1 MNCLIVDDESVSRE
15 ILTFLCEKEN
25 ELNLVSSFSNAM
37 DAFRFLNKEDVDL
50 IFLDIHMP
58 DFTGFDFVQTLKN
71 PPLIIVTTSDQE
83 SAIKAFEFESIIDFL
98 RKPIDPDRFKKA
110 VQKASKILNDF
121 RIASFPTGGSAPVHS
136 QHFFINIDKRLIKIN
151 AQEVNLIEAKGDYID
166 IFTEKE
172 TFHVHTTLSKIFEK
186 LPQDSFFQVHRSYI
200 INLNKII
207 DIQDN
212 TILIQK
218 SVIPI
223 SRSKRADLMKR
234 INLI

>member
-15 ILTFLCEKEN
+15 ILTFLCEKEP
-25 ELNLVSSFSNAM
+25 EINLVGKFSNAM

-58 DFTGFDFVQTLKN
+58 DFTGFEFIQTLKN
-71 PPLIIVTTSDQE
+71 PPSIIITTSDQE
-83 SAIKAFEFESIIDFL
+83 SALKAFEFESIIDFL
-98 RKPIDPDRFKKA
+98 KKPIDPDRFKKS
-110 VQKASKILNDF
+110 VIKAEKILRESSKPSETTEVPKTKN
-121 RIASFPTGGSAPVHS
+121 
-136 QHFFINIDKRLIKIN
+136 HFFVNIDKRLIKISS
-151 AQEVNLIEAKGDYID
+151 QEVNLIEADGDYIN
-166 IFTEKE
+166 IMTEKE
-172 TFHVHTTLSKIFEK
+172 DFRVHTTLSRIKEK
-186 LPQDSFFQVHRSYI
+186 LPQEIFFQVHRSFI

-212 TILIQK
+212 TVLIHK

-234 INLI
+234 INLID

>member
-15 ILTFLCEKEN
+15 ILTFLCEKEHGI
-25 ELNLVSSFSNAM
+25 NLVGKFSNAM
-37 DAFRFLNKEDVDL
+37 DAFRYLNKEEVDL

-58 DFTGFDFVQTLKN
+58 DFTGFEFIQTLKN
-71 PPLIIVTTSDQE
+71 PPSIIITTSDQE

-98 RKPIDPDRFKKA
+98 KKPIDPDRFRKSVIKA
-110 VQKASKILNDF
+110 EKILRESSKASETIELPKTKN
-121 RIASFPTGGSAPVHS
+121 
-136 QHFFINIDKRLIKIN
+136 HFFVNIDKRLIKISS
-151 AQEVNLIEAKGDYID
+151 QEVNLIEADGDYIN
-166 IFTEKE
+166 IMTEKE
-172 TFHVHTTLSKIFEK
+172 DFRVHTTLSRIMEK
-186 LPQDSFFQVHRSYI
+186 LPQDIFFQVHRSFI

-212 TILIQK
+212 TVLIHK

-234 INLI
+234 INLID

>member
-15 ILTFLCEKEN
+15 ILTFLCEKEP
-25 ELNLVSSFSNAM
+25 EINLVGKFSNAM

-58 DFTGFDFVQTLKN
+58 DFTGFEFIQTLKN
-71 PPLIIVTTSDQE
+71 PPSIIITTSDQE
-83 SAIKAFEFESIIDFL
+83 SALKAFEFESIIDFL
-98 RKPIDPDRFKKA
+98 KKPIDPERFKKS
-110 VQKASKILNDF
+110 VIKAEKILRESSKPSETTEVPKTKN
-121 RIASFPTGGSAPVHS
+121 
-136 QHFFINIDKRLIKIN
+136 HFFVNIDKRLIKISS
-151 AQEVNLIEAKGDYID
+151 QEVNLIEADGDYIN
-166 IFTEKE
+166 IMTEKE
-172 TFHVHTTLSKIFEK
+172 DFRVHTTLSRIMEK
-186 LPQDSFFQVHRSYI
+186 LPQDIFFQVHRSFI

-212 TILIQK
+212 TVLIHK

-234 INLI
+234 INLID